1 MHWLHLL
8 QRACIRCRSSSHPS
22 APAAGLPVARAL
34 HTRADMAKKILVT
47 GGAGFIGSHLCDRLL
62 AGGYDV
68 RVLDNLCP
76 QVHGVSDT
84 TSPVRPRDLAGD
96 VELIVGDVR
105 DARTCRRALL
115 GIDAVIHLAARV

>member
-34 HTRADMAKKILVT
+34 HTRADMAKAILVT

-62 AGGYDV
+62 ADGWHV
-68 RVLDNLCP
+68 RVLDNLCA
-76 QVHGVSDT
+76 QVHGARDPRARGPQRPPDL
-84 TSPVRPRDLAGD
+84 SPEA
-96 VELIVGDVR
+96 ELIVGDVR
-105 DARTCRRALL
+105 DSVTC
-115 GIDAVIHLAARV
+115 